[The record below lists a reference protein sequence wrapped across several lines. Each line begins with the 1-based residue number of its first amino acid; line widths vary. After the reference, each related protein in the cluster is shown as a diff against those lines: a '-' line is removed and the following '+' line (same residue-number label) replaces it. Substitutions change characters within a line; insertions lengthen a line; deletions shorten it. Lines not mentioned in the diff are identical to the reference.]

1 MPRPS
6 HLNPDDILRF
16 LQVSSDAASA
26 NEISRGLHLRKS
38 DQRALFKMLGKLKK
52 RGAIDELS
60 GGRYRLRGRKDERS
74 APSHGGGPS
83 WRESRSSQAAP
94 PRDGPSLTPVRILAE
109 EQSLARDEVR
119 GRLVLHHDGY
129 GFVVPD
135 KPIPELDGDIFIPR
149 VAIEDAMHGDHVVAK
164 IQRRAGYSDRQRAE
178 GRIVRIL
185 DRAHA
190 SVVGLFRYGPR
201 YNIVLPYDARLQ
213 HEIEIPPGEELT
225 PQLREKL
232 IAHDPA
238 FDPKSHQAR
247 AKRIPRMEELDG
259 AVVNVQ
265 ILRFPRSGA
274 TPVGRVIEILG
285 RPGELGVDTEIIIRK
300 HHLPYEFPH
309 AVLAEAEKRAQLPS
323 ESELADRE
331 DFRHLPIVTIDGET
345 ARDFD
350 DAVYVE
356 RRENGAWHLQV
367 HIADVAHY
375 VRNATPLDQEARLR
389 GTSVYFP
396 DRAVPMLPEAL
407 SNGICSLK
415 PQEDRL
421 VMSALIELDPY
432 GNIQSSRLTS
442 GVIKSAARMT
452 YTNVNKILE
461 NDPEVSAQYAPHV
474 ENFRKMKELALL
486 LNARRTEHGSIDFDL
501 PERVIAFDDQQRMTS
516 INRSERNIANRLIE
530 EFMLT
535 ANRVVDAYLLHRG
548 IPALHR
554 VHEKPDA
561 KKVLE
566 FEELARAFGY
576 SLGVEDLHRKE
587 ISVRHGTVPAAKAGR
602 QQGGK
607 GSRDRGGRSR
617 GGGSRSGGSEN
628 FGRDREMRV
637 SLAGAEVAI
646 TPQHYQRLV
655 KKITGKP
662 EERILSYLMLRSLKQ
677 ARYAADPLG
686 HFALGF
692 DEYTHFTSP
701 IRRYPDLIIHR
712 ILEWALENPDAAP
725 AANSPTVAARHAVPA
740 AARHESRRDAAHLES
755 RRAQTRTSVEN
766 FSAPSAP
773 EKSAPPQSAGEAVRY
788 TDIQLRE
795 IATESSEAERRAAAA
810 ERELMDWK
818 TAQFMEQHLG
828 EEFAGL
834 IISIQKFGAFV
845 ELAEVFVEGLLPIAA
860 FEEAAGARCTYREF
874 DHSIVAMSAG
884 SSSYRD
890 QYAHGE
896 KFRRSNPS
904 SAESERK
911 GRSDPSSQ
919 EPQRKGRGAKPPTQ
933 RSWHLGDPVQVRAE
947 RIDPIRKRVEFALVE
962 GPN

>member
-1 MPRPS
+1 MSRPS

-16 LQVSSDAASA
+16 LQVTAGPPTVND
-26 NEISRGLHLRKS
+26 ISRALHLKKS
-38 DQRALFKMLGKLKK
+38 DQRPLFKMLGKLKK
-52 RGAIDELS
+52 RGAIEELR
-60 GGRYRLRGRKDERS
+60 GNRYRLTNRKSGRDADPTNEDTNRDHDGQRNRHS
-74 APSHGGGPS
+74 QQQNRPAGRPE
-83 WRESRSSQAAP
+83 ESYP
-94 PRDGPSLTPVRILAE
+94 PKRN
-109 EQSLARDEVR
+109 QSLAPDEVP

-135 KPIPELDGDIFIPR
+135 KPIAGLDGDIFIPR
-149 VAIEDAMHGDHVVAK
+149 MAIDDAMHGDHVIAK
-164 IQRRAGYSDRQRAE
+164 FQRRSGSSDRQRAE

-185 DRAHA
+185 GRAHP

-201 YNIVLPYDARLQ
+201 YNVVLPYDARLQ

-232 IAHDPA
+232 YEMDPA
-238 FDPKSHQAR
+238 FNPKNPNAR
-247 AKRIPRMEELDG
+247 TKRIPRMQELDG
-259 AVVNVQ
+259 AVVN
-265 ILRFPRSGA
+265 IEITRYPRAGT
-274 TPVGRVIEILG
+274 TPIGRVLEILG
-285 RPGELGVDTEIIIRK
+285 RPGELGVDVEIIIRK
-300 HHLPYEFPH
+300 HHLPYEFPP
-309 AVLAEAEKRAQLPS
+309 AVLHEADQKAKLPD
-323 ESELADRE
+323 ESELRDRE

-350 DAVYVE
+350 DAVFV
-356 RRENGAWHLQV
+356 RKNPDNSWHLQV

-396 DRAVPMLPEAL
+396 DRAVPMLPESL

-415 PQEDRL
+415 PNEDRL

-432 GNIQSSRLTS
+432 GNIVSSRLTS

-461 NDPEVSAQYAPHV
+461 GDVEVSAQYAAHV

-501 PERVIAFDDQQRMTS
+501 PERVIEFDDQQRMTS

-535 ANRVVDAYLLHRG
+535 ANRVVDGYLLKRA

-561 KKVLE
+561 RKVLE

-576 SLGVEDLHRKE
+576 SLNVEDLHRKE
-587 ISVRHGTVPAAKAGR
+587 ITVKHGANPAAKSAGR
-602 QQGGK
+602 NKGGRHGRGGK
-607 GSRDRGGRSR
+607 GGGRGDSR
-617 GGGSRSGGSEN
+617 EH
-628 FGRDREMRV
+628 GRDQQMKV

-655 KKITGKP
+655 KKITGTP

-712 ILEWALENPDAAP
+712 ILKWALQNPVVCRGTACR
-725 AANSPTVAARHAVPA
+725 ARF
-740 AARHESRRDAAHLES
+740 RS
-755 RRAQTRTSVEN
+755 
-766 FSAPSAP
+766 
-773 EKSAPPQSAGEAVRY
+773 PPQ
-788 TDIQLRE
+788 
-795 IATESSEAERRAAAA
+795 
-810 ERELMDWK
+810 
-818 TAQFMEQHLG
+818 
-828 EEFAGL
+828 
-834 IISIQKFGAFV
+834 
-845 ELAEVFVEGLLPIAA
+845 
-860 FEEAAGARCTYREF
+860 
-874 DHSIVAMSAG
+874 
-884 SSSYRD
+884 
-890 QYAHGE
+890 
-896 KFRRSNPS
+896 
-904 SAESERK
+904 
-911 GRSDPSSQ
+911 
-919 EPQRKGRGAKPPTQ
+919 
-933 RSWHLGDPVQVRAE
+933 
-947 RIDPIRKRVEFALVE
+947 PIRRLRSPRITNRFHTSRI
-962 GPN
+962 PPHSHPTSRHPIYP

>member
-16 LQVSSDAASA
+16 LQVTSSPAAA
-26 NEISRGLHLRKS
+26 NEISRALHLKKS
-38 DQRALFKMLGKLKK
+38 DTRAFFKMLGKLKK
-52 RGAIDELS
+52 RGAIEELR
-60 GGRYRLRGRKDERS
+60 GGRYRLAGRNTPRDHQNQS
-74 APSHGGGPS
+74 PI
-83 WRESRSSQAAP
+83 SQAQQQ
-94 PRDGPSLTPVRILAE
+94 PRGHESVSIGQNQT
-109 EQSLARDEVR
+109 LARDEVR

-135 KPIPELDGDIFIPR
+135 KPVPELDGDVFIPR
-149 VAIEDAMHGDHVVAK
+149 LVIGDAMHGDYVVAK
-164 IQRRAGYSDRQRAE
+164 FQRRAGYSDRQRAE

-185 DRAHA
+185 DRAHP

-201 YNIVLPYDARLQ
+201 YNVVLPYDARLQ

-232 IAHDPA
+232 YELDPA
-238 FDPKSHQAR
+238 FNPNNPHAR

-259 AVVNVQ
+259 AVVN
-265 ILRFPRSGA
+265 IEITRYPRAGT
-274 TPVGRVIEILG
+274 TPIGRVLEILG
-285 RPGELGVDTEIIIRK
+285 RPGELGVDVEIIIRK
-300 HHLPYEFPH
+300 HHLPYEFPQ
-309 AVLAEAEKRAQLPS
+309 AVIAEAEKSAQLPE
-323 ESELADRE
+323 ESELAARE

-350 DAVYVE
+350 DAVYA
-356 RRENGAWHLQV
+356 RKNPDNSWHLQV

-375 VRNATPLDQEARLR
+375 VRNASPLDQEARLR

-396 DRAVPMLPEAL
+396 DRAVPMLPESL

-415 PQEDRL
+415 PNEDRL
-421 VMSALIELDPY
+421 VMSALIELDQY
-432 GNIQSSRLTS
+432 GNIKSSRLTS

-461 NDPEVSAQYAPHV
+461 DDPEVTAEYAPHV
-474 ENFRKMKELALL
+474 AHFRAMKELALL
-486 LNARRTEHGSIDFDL
+486 LNARRTELGSIDFDL

-535 ANRVVDAYLLHRG
+535 ANRVVDGYLLHRA

-561 KKVLE
+561 RKVLE

-576 SLGVEDLHRKE
+576 SLNVEDLHRKE
-587 ISVRHGTVPAAKAGR
+587 ITVKHGANPAAKSAGR
-602 QQGGK
+602 KSGRGSQRTGK
-607 GSRDRGGRSR
+607 GG
-617 GGGSRSGGSEN
+617 SGGS
-628 FGRDREMRV
+628 GGYRDQSRDQQLKV

-655 KKITGKP
+655 KKITGTP

-701 IRRYPDLIIHR
+701 IRRYPDLVIHR
-712 ILEWALENPDAAP
+712 ILKWALENPETNAKPLVRARHAAP
-725 AANSPTVAARHAVPA
+725 ASGPIHDAPRQVALHRTPIQYLVARA
-740 AARHESRRDAAHLES
+740 L
-755 RRAQTRTSVEN
+755 
-766 FSAPSAP
+766 P
-773 EKSAPPQSAGEAVRY
+773 EKIPFAADQTTEHGSRKTDHASEAVRY
-788 TDIQLRE
+788 TELQLRE

-810 ERELMDWK
+810 ERELLDWK

-828 EEFAGL
+828 EEYQGL
-834 IISIQKFGAFV
+834 IISVQKFGVFV

-860 FEEAAGARCTYREF
+860 LEAAAGSRCIYREF
-874 DHSIVAMSAG
+874 DHSIVALPGG
-884 SSSYRD
+884 SSMVYADPPKDRNKSKRKD
-890 QYAHGE
+890 Q
-896 KFRRSNPS
+896 F
-904 SAESERK
+904 SA
-911 GRSDPSSQ
+911 SQ
-919 EPQRKGRGAKPPTQ
+919 QPKGRGAKPQAQ
-933 RSWHLGDPVQVRAE
+933 RAWHLGDPVQVRAE

-962 GPN
+962 A